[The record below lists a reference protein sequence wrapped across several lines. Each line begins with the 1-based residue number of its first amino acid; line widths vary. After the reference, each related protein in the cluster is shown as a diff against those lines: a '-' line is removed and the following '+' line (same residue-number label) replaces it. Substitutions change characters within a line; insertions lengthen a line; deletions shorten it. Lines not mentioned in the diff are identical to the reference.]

1 MPSIETKL
9 WLALKSRID
18 TLVTSPT
25 LTKVEPGQ
33 VFTPGN
39 GPFLLISDARNDV
52 DRLGIDTSLQTR
64 SGTLILQVRWPVST
78 PISHAQLVEIG
89 GQIAAHFPADL
100 SMQYGGVCARVT
112 QDATM
117 LQPDHDGAWR
127 VVTVRVLWS
136 TM

>member
-1 MPSIETKL
+1 MPSTETKI

-39 GPFLLISDARNDV
+39 GPFLMISDARNPV
-52 DRLGIDTSLQTR
+52 QRVGIDTSLQVR
-64 SGTLILQVRWPVST
+64 SGTLILSVRWPIATHVSHT
-78 PISHAQLVEIG
+78 QLVEIG

-100 SMQYGGVCARVT
+100 SMQYGGLCVRVT
-112 QDATM
+112 EDATM

-127 VVTVRVLWS
+127 VVSVRVLWS